1 MGHYR
6 HSKDKDGSCSTMGGK
21 AEDLFRITMA
31 NRGHEITPTEKEL
44 QIKHVD
50 FILDKKTKV
59 EVKSAKRIA
68 RGDSSSNDQFIWVE
82 ISSVYHKEGKHGW
95 LYGQADVIAFENG
108 DNFIFVRRVDLVAL
122 VETICDL
129 KTFVKKPADALHKS
143 YRRWDR
149 PTEHVTLINVSDLDR
164 IEHKKI
170 PKMLSPEGSYYL
182 VARNDEKE
190 NFQEISQKWSLDFE
204 EMQKQR
210 DAVLPNFKEVVIKK
224 RNRE

>member
-6 HSKDKDGSCSTMGGK
+6 HSKDKDGSCSKMGGK
-21 AEDLFRITMA
+21 AEDNFRITMA
-31 NRGHEITPTEKEL
+31 NRGHEVTPTEKEL

-59 EVKSAKRIA
+59 EVKSSKRIA
-68 RGDSSSNDQFIWVE
+68 RGDSGSNDQFIWVE
-82 ISSVYHKEGKHGW
+82 ISNVSSSQGKNGW
-95 LYGQADVIAFENG
+95 LYGYADIIAFENQ
-108 DNFIFVRRVDLVAL
+108 DSFIIVRRVDLVAL

-129 KTFVKKPADALHKS
+129 KTFVKKPAEAFHKS

-149 PTEHVTLINVSDLDR
+149 PTEHVTLISVSDLEK

-170 PKMLSPEGSYYL
+170 SKMLSPEGSYYL
-182 VARNDEKE
+182 VARDDEKE
-190 NFQEISQKWSLDFE
+190 NFQEIPHKWSLDFE
-204 EMQKQR
+204 EIKKQR
-210 DAVLPNFKEVVIKK
+210 DVVLSDFKEVVIKK